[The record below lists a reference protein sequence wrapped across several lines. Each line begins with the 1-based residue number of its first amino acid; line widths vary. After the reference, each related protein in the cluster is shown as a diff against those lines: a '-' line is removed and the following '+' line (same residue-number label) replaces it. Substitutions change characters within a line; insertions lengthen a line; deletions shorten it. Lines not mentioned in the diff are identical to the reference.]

1 MRSGDLHAVLPVVL
15 MAATVLAVLVVDAFL
30 PRRHAWLG
38 MPIALVG
45 TVATFVAVLTL
56 IPGETRVAFGGH
68 YVVDDFTL
76 LFQGFFCI
84 VAIVVLSLS
93 LRYMREGGF
102 YQGEYYFL
110 LMTAFLGCLLMP
122 ASRDLL
128 MLFISLELVSA
139 PGFLMAA
146 FRKGDLKGN
155 EGGLKFFIIGVLST
169 AVMLYGMSMI
179 VGLTGQT
186 QLRLVADAI
195 AGLEGAKLVLLDAS
209 ILFVVVGFA
218 FKVSAVPFQFWAPD
232 TYEGSPV
239 PVAAFLAVASKA
251 AGFAGLLQLMFV
263 AFPGRATFWAPLFAV
278 LSVLTMTL
286 GNLVA
291 LKQNQFVRLL
301 AYSGIAQAGYMLL
314 PFALVSDDAGDQR
327 RSVLGDGDLHP
338 DLRRDDA
345 RRVRRG
351 DRRRHAGTRG
361 CCSATSPGLIR
372 SAPLLAVG
380 MTVCMVSLSGIP
392 PTGGFWGKLLI
403 FQVAI
408 DFGGYGVALAAIMV
422 INSVISVVYYLA
434 VPRQMIFATADDE
447 RPLRP
452 AFLISA
458 VAVLAMIALVVIF
471 VIPNALVRLGDM
483 AVLGVGSRT
492 VRPSSRAR
500 LGRDRSWWCGFTKHR
515 RATFS
520 PCHEVGWTNAS
531 CASRSRR
538 HQAS

>member
-1 MRSGDLHAVLPVVL
+1 VPSVDYHAILPVLL
-15 MAATVLAVLVVDAFL
+15 MGATVLVVLVVDAFL
-30 PRRHAWLG
+30 PRRHAWFG
-38 MPIALVG
+38 MPLSLAGAIASL
-45 TVATFVAVLTL
+45 VAVLTL
-56 IPGETRVAFGGH
+56 VPGPDRIAFGGH
-68 YVVDDFTL
+68 YVVDGFTL
-76 LFQGFFCI
+76 LFQAFFLI
-84 VAIVVLSLS
+84 VAIVVLALS

-110 LMTAFLGCLLMP
+110 LMTAFLGCVLMP

-179 VGLTGQT
+179 IGLTGET
-186 QLRLVADAI
+186 QLHLVAEGL
-195 AGLEGAKLVLLDAS
+195 AGLQGAQLTLADAS
-209 ILFVVVGFA
+209 ILFVVVGFG

-263 AFPGRATFWAPLFAV
+263 AFPGEAEFWAPLFAI
-278 LSVLTMTL
+278 LSILTMTL

-291 LKQNQFVRLL
+291 LKQTQFVRLL

-314 PFALVSDDAGDQR
+314 PFALVSTDQQVND
-327 RSVLGDGDLHP
+327 SAFSATVTYILIYGIMTVGAFAVGTAV
-338 DLRRDDA
+338 A
-345 RRVRRG
+345 RRHPRLLLS
-351 DRRRHAGTRG
+351 DFAG
-361 CCSATSPGLIR
+361 LVR
-372 SAPLLAVG
+372 SAPFLAIG
-380 MTVCMVSLSGIP
+380 MTVCMVSLAGIP

-403 FQVAI
+403 FQSAI
-408 DFGGYGVALAAIMV
+408 EFGGYGVVLAAIMV
-422 INSVISVVYYLA
+422 INSVISIVYYLA
-434 VPRQMIFATADDE
+434 VPRQMIFESADDE

-452 AFLISA
+452 AVLITA
-458 VAVLAMIALVVIF
+458 VVAVAMIALVAIF

-483 AVLGVGSRT
+483 AVIGVG
-492 VRPSSRAR
+492 
-500 LGRDRSWWCGFTKHR
+500 G
-515 RATFS
+515 
-520 PCHEVGWTNAS
+520 
-531 CASRSRR
+531 
-538 HQAS
+538 